1 MKKIMYFILCS
12 LLAVSFVGCGKTS
25 SNSNEKEQK
34 EKAAVSAEKDGDN
47 KDSEQKQENT
57 KKETVKKVFLY
68 FVDDQAMYLNKEEV
82 ELGEVTPEILIKKLQ
97 EGPKEKNH
105 YPAVP
110 KDAEIKVS
118 VKENV
123 AYVDLEKNI
132 ATKINAGS
140 TGESMFVYSISN
152 TLILNKDLGINE
164 VKFLIDGKDIETI
177 NGHMDT
183 SGKFKANEN
192 IVK

>member
-12 LLAVSFVGCGKTS
+12 LLAISFVGCGKTS
-25 SNSNEKEQK
+25 ENSNEKDQK
-34 EKAAVSAEKDGDN
+34 EKSAVSTEKKDEN
-47 KDSEQKQENT
+47 KDVEQKQEDA
-57 KKETVKKVFLY
+57 KKETAKKVSLY

-110 KDAEIKVS
+110 KDAEIKIN

-132 ATKINAGS
+132 ATKINGGS
-140 TGESMFVYSISN
+140 TGENMFVYSIAN

-164 VKFLIDGKDIETI
+164 VKFLLDGKDTETI

-183 SGKFKANEN
+183 SGKFKANEK